1 VTERPF
7 SAEVDGD
14 DLVLAFAPQATDL
27 TRRAILLLIDH
38 VEDKLANRV
47 SPRRSR
53 VRERLF
59 PPAYESRARQREYE
73 QRHGAAGRA
82 DLLAAAR
89 RVLDLLGGQPP
100 VRTPVTEADDWI
112 RVLGVTH
119 LLYTHRDTPLNTDTP
134 RAVLASFFVAAQH
147 DIVVALRP
155 ELKEVALK

>member
-1 VTERPF
+1 
-7 SAEVDGD
+7 
-14 DLVLAFAPQATDL
+14 
-27 TRRAILLLIDH
+27 
-38 VEDKLANRV
+38 LANRV
-47 SPRRSR
+47 SPRRGR

-59 PPAYESRARQREYE
+59 PPDYESRARQREYE
-73 QRHGAAGRA
+73 QRHGVPARA

-89 RVLDLLGGQPP
+89 RVLDLLAGEPP

-119 LLYTHRDTPLNTDTP
+119 LLDTHRDTPLNTDTP
-134 RAVLASFFVAAQH
+134 RAVLASFFGAAQH